1 MRFYLLVSHVNPY
14 NKAFS
19 WATLSE
25 CMLEM
30 LSAARNRKLNRQC
43 LKRKDIYVTRIPVPV
58 LILQLHDVKKDPGA
72 FALCMALL
80 PHRTEPSVDRERSG
94 VNKTKQNNKPFSLN
108 FYDNFYQR
116 GKSSQKAP
124 GRNLLVFHW
133 S

>member
-94 VNKTKQNNKPFSLN
+94 VNKTKQNKTTNPS
-108 FYDNFYQR
+108 
-116 GKSSQKAP
+116 P
-124 GRNLLVFHW
+124 
-133 S
+133 